1 MMATRKVHIFGYGK
15 HGKRIASG
23 LRGSGY
29 SLHILEQDADLV
41 EKARIDDYVDV
52 DLLDMTD
59 DDRIEALDI
68 GETDLVVCVMDD
80 EHFNVFV
87 TLTLRQFHPDVE
99 IFSISDSIHTA
110 EKLSMAGATKVI
122 DLYDVSATRIH
133 NFLNKP
139 VTTHLMSSIIADKR
153 GISFHEYTIPEG
165 SFLHGRNTEEI
176 DFAKFNILLL
186 GIIDREL
193 GNDLIFITEGINHKL
208 DSGDVL
214 VFMGKDDDLTRF
226 EETIKRRTV

>member
-1 MMATRKVHIFGYGK
+1 MATRKVHIFGYGR
-15 HGKRIASG
+15 HGQRIASG
-23 LRGSGY
+23 LRRSGY
-29 SLHILEQDADLV
+29 PLHILEQDDVLIR
-41 EKARIDDYVDV
+41 KAYADDYVDV
-52 DLLDMTD
+52 DQVDMTD

-68 GETDLVVCVMDD
+68 DETDRVVCVMDD

-87 TLTLRQFHPDVE
+87 TLTLRQFHPKVE

-110 EKLSMAGATKVI
+110 EKLTMAGATTVI
-122 DLYDVSATRIH
+122 DLYEVSATRIH

-139 VTTHLMSSIIADKR
+139 VTTHLMSSILADKR

-176 DFAKFNILLL
+176 EFFRFNILLV
-186 GIIDREL
+186 GVIDHEL
-193 GNDLIFITEGINHKL
+193 GKDLIFITEGINHKL

-214 VFMGKDDDLTRF
+214 VCMGKNEDLKRF
-226 EETIKRRTV
+226 EETIKRRTI